1 MSDCLFCKI
10 AAGEIPSNKV
20 YEDELVYAFYDI
32 DPQAPTHFL
41 VIPKAH
47 IGSCGEI
54 SPENSAVVAHAFEVI
69 AQVTKDLGVTDFR
82 LSMKPRTLLQGLAG
96 LAAWGCLSGLALVR
110 LWAVLYGRVPGPAI
124 LAAAAA
130 LAALVVGAAWRLRL
144 VPRLLLPFGPTW
156 RTALLAGAAFF
167 LGALLD
173 TSYGLFSA
181 GDMAI
186 GRLPFR
192 LVCALGSGLVLAG
205 VVLAL
210 ATAARRFGRLELPR
224 GRALLLLALAVN
236 VLTALYAAGS
246 ATVYYWDSNIY
257 WSSSTML
264 AGQSL
269 DLAQVRLV
277 LQSVITQEYNYL
289 LSWPISL
296 VMRVLGTGRY
306 VYLFAVANLYVM
318 PALAGMAALAR
329 RVRRGGLLLAC
340 ATPMLLYTGLTGFV
354 DVAAAGAGIW
364 AFVIYTDESRPQAAR
379 GILTGALLTLVFL
392 LRRYFFF
399 FTVSFGLASLAALAV
414 RRSQWKSFAAMAASG
429 VVCSL
434 FFGQSFLVEQVLRSN
449 YFDTY
454 SAYDQGRWVDA
465 VMLCRY
471 FGWVLMAAALV
482 CVVWCLLRRPAARYT
497 ALLTLAQPVL
507 CLLLFTRVQSHG
519 QQHLLLYLPAL
530 CAALALGLEALPA
543 RRPVR
548 AGAWVLA
555 LCMLGSSLLPRPQ
568 PASPQEIGSLAPLP
582 TFTYAPPQRSDLAQ
596 LVALRVYVD
605 GLSAQEPKTAAVI
618 ASSFVF
624 NSSIFD
630 NTLRS
635 AGIPQPE
642 GPKTA
647 VATFATVDKRDGFS
661 WAALECDYLIVAAPI
676 QYHLGE
682 ENQHLVTGPAGA
694 GGHRH
699 RHRLPAAGRFLPPP
713 GRGDGVRLRADA
725 GHRAGGVPGHFGGAD
740 GPLPGVRGPVPFAGI
755 AKNAGGH
762 GKLLRP
768 PALCHARYSSS
779 T

>member
-1 MSDCLFCKI
+1 M
-10 AAGEIPSNKV
+10 
-20 YEDELVYAFYDI
+20 
-32 DPQAPTHFL
+32 
-41 VIPKAH
+41 
-47 IGSCGEI
+47 
-54 SPENSAVVAHAFEVI
+54 
-69 AQVTKDLGVTDFR
+69 
-82 LSMKPRTLLQGLAG
+82 
-96 LAAWGCLSGLALVR
+96 
-110 LWAVLYGRVPGPAI
+110 
-124 LAAAAA
+124 
-130 LAALVVGAAWRLRL
+130 
-144 VPRLLLPFGPTW
+144 
-156 RTALLAGAAFF
+156 
-167 LGALLD
+167 
-173 TSYGLFSA
+173 
-181 GDMAI
+181 
-186 GRLPFR
+186 
-192 LVCALGSGLVLAG
+192 
-205 VVLAL
+205 
-210 ATAARRFGRLELPR
+210 
-224 GRALLLLALAVN
+224 
-236 VLTALYAAGS
+236 
-246 ATVYYWDSNIY
+246 
-257 WSSSTML
+257 
-264 AGQSL
+264 
-269 DLAQVRLV
+269 
-277 LQSVITQEYNYL
+277 
-289 LSWPISL
+289 
-296 VMRVLGTGRY
+296 
-306 VYLFAVANLYVM
+306 
-318 PALAGMAALAR
+318 
-329 RVRRGGLLLAC
+329 
-340 ATPMLLYTGLTGFV
+340 
-354 DVAAAGAGIW
+354 DVAAAGVGIW
-364 AFVIYTDESRPQAAR
+364 AFVIYTDQERPQSAR

-624 NSSIFD
+624 NSSILD

-661 WAALECDYLIVAAPI
+661 WAALECDYLIVADPI

-682 ENQHLVTGPAGA
+682 QNQHLVTVLAQPVLEGTGIGTAY
-694 GGHRH
+694 R
-699 RHRLPAAGRFLPPP
+699 RLDVSFPLQ
-713 GRGDGVRLRADA
+713 DGVTVYVYERTRDIAPEEYQAISAELTALYPEYA
-725 GHRAGGVPGHFGGAD
+725 AQYHS
-740 GPLPGVRGPVPFAGI
+740 PV
-755 AKNAGGH
+755 
-762 GKLLRP
+762 
-768 PALCHARYSSS
+768 
-779 T
+779 

>member
-1 MSDCLFCKI
+1 
-10 AAGEIPSNKV
+10 
-20 YEDELVYAFYDI
+20 
-32 DPQAPTHFL
+32 
-41 VIPKAH
+41 
-47 IGSCGEI
+47 
-54 SPENSAVVAHAFEVI
+54 
-69 AQVTKDLGVTDFR
+69 
-82 LSMKPRTLLQGLAG
+82 MKPRTLLQGLAG

-306 VYLFAVANLYVM
+306 VYLFAIANLYVL

-329 RVRRGGLLLAC
+329 RVRRGGVLLAC

-354 DVAAAGAGIW
+354 DVAAAGVGIW
-364 AFVIYTDESRPQAAR
+364 AFVIYTDQERPQSAR

-530 CAALALGLEALPA
+530 CAAL
-543 RRPVR
+543 
-548 AGAWVLA
+548 
-555 LCMLGSSLLPRPQ
+555 SL
-568 PASPQEIGSLAPLP
+568 IH
-582 TFTYAPPQRSDLAQ
+582 
-596 LVALRVYVD
+596 
-605 GLSAQEPKTAAVI
+605 I
-618 ASSFVF
+618 
-624 NSSIFD
+624 
-630 NTLRS
+630 
-635 AGIPQPE
+635 
-642 GPKTA
+642 
-647 VATFATVDKRDGFS
+647 
-661 WAALECDYLIVAAPI
+661 
-676 QYHLGE
+676 
-682 ENQHLVTGPAGA
+682 
-694 GGHRH
+694 
-699 RHRLPAAGRFLPPP
+699 
-713 GRGDGVRLRADA
+713 
-725 GHRAGGVPGHFGGAD
+725 
-740 GPLPGVRGPVPFAGI
+740 
-755 AKNAGGH
+755 
-762 GKLLRP
+762 
-768 PALCHARYSSS
+768 
-779 T
+779 

>member
-1 MSDCLFCKI
+1 
-10 AAGEIPSNKV
+10 
-20 YEDELVYAFYDI
+20 
-32 DPQAPTHFL
+32 
-41 VIPKAH
+41 
-47 IGSCGEI
+47 
-54 SPENSAVVAHAFEVI
+54 
-69 AQVTKDLGVTDFR
+69 
-82 LSMKPRTLLQGLAG
+82 MKPRTLLQGLAG

-130 LAALVVGAAWRLRL
+130 LAALVVGAARRLRL
-144 VPRLLLPFGPTW
+144 IPRLLLPFGPTW

-173 TSYGLFSA
+173 TSYDLFSA

-364 AFVIYTDESRPQAAR
+364 AFVIYTDQERPQSAR

-399 FTVSFGLASLAALAV
+399 FTVSLGLASLAALAV

-497 ALLTLAQPVL
+497 ALL
-507 CLLLFTRVQSHG
+507 
-519 QQHLLLYLPAL
+519 
-530 CAALALGLEALPA
+530 LGLEALPA
-543 RRPVR
+543 RRPVW
-548 AGAWVLA
+548 AGAWALA

-624 NSSIFD
+624 NSSILD

-661 WAALECDYLIVAAPI
+661 WAALECDYLIVADPI

-682 ENQHLVTGPAGA
+682 ENQHLVTVLAQPVLEGTGIGTAYRRLDVSFPLQAGVTVYVYERTRDIA
-694 GGHRH
+694 PEEYRAISAE
-699 RHRLPAAGRFLPPP
+699 LTALYPEYAAQY
-713 GRGDGVRLRADA
+713 
-725 GHRAGGVPGHFGGAD
+725 HS
-740 GPLPGVRGPVPFAGI
+740 PV
-755 AKNAGGH
+755 
-762 GKLLRP
+762 
-768 PALCHARYSSS
+768 
-779 T
+779 

>member
-1 MSDCLFCKI
+1 M
-10 AAGEIPSNKV
+10 
-20 YEDELVYAFYDI
+20 
-32 DPQAPTHFL
+32 
-41 VIPKAH
+41 
-47 IGSCGEI
+47 
-54 SPENSAVVAHAFEVI
+54 
-69 AQVTKDLGVTDFR
+69 
-82 LSMKPRTLLQGLAG
+82 
-96 LAAWGCLSGLALVR
+96 
-110 LWAVLYGRVPGPAI
+110 
-124 LAAAAA
+124 
-130 LAALVVGAAWRLRL
+130 
-144 VPRLLLPFGPTW
+144 
-156 RTALLAGAAFF
+156 
-167 LGALLD
+167 
-173 TSYGLFSA
+173 
-181 GDMAI
+181 
-186 GRLPFR
+186 
-192 LVCALGSGLVLAG
+192 
-205 VVLAL
+205 
-210 ATAARRFGRLELPR
+210 
-224 GRALLLLALAVN
+224 
-236 VLTALYAAGS
+236 
-246 ATVYYWDSNIY
+246 
-257 WSSSTML
+257 
-264 AGQSL
+264 
-269 DLAQVRLV
+269 
-277 LQSVITQEYNYL
+277 
-289 LSWPISL
+289 
-296 VMRVLGTGRY
+296 
-306 VYLFAVANLYVM
+306 
-318 PALAGMAALAR
+318 
-329 RVRRGGLLLAC
+329 
-340 ATPMLLYTGLTGFV
+340 
-354 DVAAAGAGIW
+354 
-364 AFVIYTDESRPQAAR
+364 
-379 GILTGALLTLVFL
+379 
-392 LRRYFFF
+392 
-399 FTVSFGLASLAALAV
+399 SFGLASLAALAV

-543 RRPVR
+543 RRPVW
-548 AGAWVLA
+548 AGAWALA

-661 WAALECDYLIVAAPI
+661 WAALECDYLIVADPI

-682 ENQHLVTGPAGA
+682 ENQHLVTVLAQPVLEGTGIGTAY
-694 GGHRH
+694 R
-699 RHRLPAAGRFLPPP
+699 RLDVSFPLQ
-713 GRGDGVRLRADA
+713 DGVTVYVYERTRDIAPEEYRAISA
-725 GHRAGGVPGHFGGAD
+725 ELTALYPEYAAQYHS
-740 GPLPGVRGPVPFAGI
+740 PV
-755 AKNAGGH
+755 
-762 GKLLRP
+762 
-768 PALCHARYSSS
+768 
-779 T
+779 